1 MMRGLTLVGRGFS
14 DEKDIVREMREYDL
28 VIGRGMW
35 KGTERTVF
43 SNFFYFGLKKY
54 VSFASKGM

>member
-1 MMRGLTLVGRGFS
+1 MMRGLTLMGRGFS

-43 SNFFYFGLKKY
+43 SNFYFILD
-54 VSFASKGM
+54 